1 MIEMRINLLVNEEN
15 KIKLGDI
22 EATLVKIIIEDENKN
37 KNKIG
42 SGFFCLIEG
51 DDGSKIPVLVT
62 NNHVIDLNHLE
73 KGKKIKIRTN
83 NSLEEQ
89 EIEIKENTRR
99 FTNKCLDIT
108 IIEIEKEKEN
118 LFKFLEVDDK
128 ETEDI
133 KDIYILHHPEV
144 KYNCT
149 TNSGSSGGAII
160 RSDNFKVIGVHKS
173 KIGDKLHAGTLI
185 NFAIK
190 SFFKMNKIIYKNI
203 KRNDYEY
210 EGELTKDD
218 KKEGYGYCLCKSTN
232 YIYKGEYKNDK
243 RNGYGIVLK
252 IVDKE
257 EKIEYEAL

>member
-1 MIEMRINLLVNEEN
+1 MRINLLVNEEN

-99 FTNKCLDIT
+99 FTNKYLDIT

-133 KDIYILHHPEV
+133 KDIYTPSSRR
-144 KYNCT
+144 KRS
-149 TNSGSSGGAII
+149 NSFYQ
-160 RSDNFKVIGVHKS
+160 R
-173 KIGDKLHAGTLI
+173 
-185 NFAIK
+185 
-190 SFFKMNKIIYKNI
+190 KN
-203 KRNDYEY
+203 
-210 EGELTKDD
+210 
-218 KKEGYGYCLCKSTN
+218 
-232 YIYKGEYKNDK
+232 
-243 RNGYGIVLK
+243 
-252 IVDKE
+252 
-257 EKIEYEAL
+257 